1 VEETLIKQ
9 EEYNDFDDHKRRQLD
24 DALVRAVDKILHR
37 TLTDGNTT
45 PKIMPKIDIAYVNNN
60 NSGDEVANNPEISSE
75 YVRNFVDVATSRLWD
90 ARYRKTMEIA
100 HDGSSSSSSSSSLLS
115 DPNSSRYEIVV
126 DITQSL
132 AHGRIRPTTKII
144 MSMELRRKLNTM
156 LASAISRAN
165 ESLMEMESE
174 MDDCF
179 LIQEEEE
186 EGMDEEASNDGR
198 SPPMPL
204 FGERKCHRR
213 QHIINLFIFRRTA
226 HRRID

>member
-132 AHGRIRPTTKII
+132 AHVRIRPTTKI
-144 MSMELRRKLNTM
+144 MSMEFRRKLNTM
-156 LASAISRAN
+156 LATAISRADK
-165 ESLMEMESE
+165 SLMEMESE

-179 LIQEEEE
+179 LIQDEDDEEE
-186 EGMDEEASNDGR
+186 EGMDEEASND
-198 SPPMPL
+198 
-204 FGERKCHRR
+204 K
-213 QHIINLFIFRRTA
+213 
-226 HRRID
+226 

>member
-1 VEETLIKQ
+1 
-9 EEYNDFDDHKRRQLD
+9 
-24 DALVRAVDKILHR
+24 VRAVDKILHR

-204 FGERKCHRR
+204 YHQPFHLSS
-213 QHIINLFIFRRTA
+213 NST
-226 HRRID
+226 